1 MLLVPWWQWRT
12 ETVDYI
18 TQQQNNLRP
27 IDVVMANSD
36 QYVSQKEQVL
46 VQSQAWQKLV
56 FSKSIGATEIALQRF
71 IESEATANLLKI
83 QTRRIKSGSINAF
96 LNETVMTIRAEGPL
110 DGIER
115 LVAAIEAYEKRLL
128 VKKFTIQARSY
139 QSKDNLMVQLDVAA
153 YSNAVEKKS

>member
-1 MLLVPWWQWRT
+1 MKLIEELKAEFEKPLVAVGAAMIVVLVVVKMLLVPWWQWRT

-96 LNETVMTIRAEGPL
+96 LNETVM
-110 DGIER
+110 
-115 LVAAIEAYEKRLL
+115 
-128 VKKFTIQARSY
+128 ARP
-139 QSKDNLMVQLDVAA
+139 
-153 YSNAVEKKS
+153 